1 MSALDAFLSEPRNVI
16 VVGIRKDGRPHASPN
31 WYGWDGE
38 RFYVSTTRGRA
49 KYKIF
54 SRDPRVELVF
64 DDPEGFRYVALS
76 GTVEILEDVRAEL
89 ARFRA
94 IREKHGRAV
103 PADDQLAAELEADG
117 RVLLAIT
124 PSGPRS
130 TWTTF
135 RFD

>member
-1 MSALDAFLSEPRNVI
+1 
-16 VVGIRKDGRPHASPN
+16 
-31 WYGWDGE
+31 
-38 RFYVSTTRGRA
+38 
-49 KYKIF
+49 
-54 SRDPRVELVF
+54 VELVF

-76 GTVEILEDVRAEL
+76 GTVEILEDIRAEL

-103 PADDQLAAELEADG
+103 PADDQFAAELEADG